1 MTPLAPAH
9 ATPVISARPTVTMRA
24 ALGSADLFG
33 LILVGPSWLAW
44 RVLLIA
50 LMGEALTEGERAVF
64 KQLTGREREPL
75 VRCEEFWGVIGR
87 RGGKSLAI
95 AVLVVYLALLI
106 DYEGIAAIGE
116 RLVVL
121 CLAQNAKQ
129 AQVVFGYVRAIIKS
143 VPAFARMIASETGE
157 SLSLTNGIDIEI
169 RAASFRG
176 VRGVSCV
183 AVVCDEVAW
192 FGDEGSSSNPDS
204 AIFAA
209 LRPSLATTNGLLAA
223 ISSPYARRG
232 ELWRAYSQHY
242 GEKGDP
248 LILVA
253 QGASRDL
260 NPSLPQR
267 IVDRAFERDP
277 ANAASEYGGAF
288 RTDIENFV
296 SPDVVDGATFLDR
309 IELPPVPSEIY
320 RGFVDPSGGSVDAMT
335 LAIAHT
341 ESDVAILDA
350 VREVRPPFSPDAVV
364 TDFAELL
371 RRYRVRE
378 VTGDR
383 WGGEFVREQFE
394 NRGISYRVSD
404 RTKSELYKE
413 LLPLLN
419 SRRVELLDIPRLS
432 AQLCGLERRTARG
445 GRDSIDHAPGA
456 HDDLINAAAGVL
468 AGLNGGAQPM
478 NQRGFYDFITN
489 DLRKRAEAAGE
500 LNRG

>member
-1 MTPLAPAH
+1 MKP
-9 ATPVISARPTVTMRA
+9 RMTMRR
-24 ALGSADLFG
+24 ALADPKLLG
-33 LILVGPSWLAW
+33 NVLKGESWFAW
-44 RVLLIA
+44 LVLLIA
-50 LMGEALTEGERAVF
+50 LMGEPLTEHERAIF

-129 AQVVFGYVRAIIKS
+129 AQVVFGYVRGIIKS

-157 SLSLTNGIDIEI
+157 SLSLTNGTDIEI

-176 VRGVSCV
+176 IRGVSCV
-183 AVVCDEVAW
+183 AVVCDEIAFW
-192 FGDEGSSSNPDS
+192 YGDEGSSSNPDS
-204 AIFAA
+204 AILAA

-232 ELWRAYSQHY
+232 ELWRAYLQHY

-248 LILVA
+248 LTLVA

-288 RTDIENFV
+288 RTDIEGFV
-296 SPDVVDGATFLDR
+296 SRDVVDAATFPDR
-309 IELPPVPSEIY
+309 IELPPVPGEIY
-320 RGFVDPSGGSVDAMT
+320 RGFIDPSGGSVDAMT

-341 ESDVAILDA
+341 ESDVAILDV

-364 TDFAELL
+364 KDFAELL

-394 NRGISYRVSD
+394 NRGIPYRVSD

-413 LLPLLN
+413 PLPLLN
-419 SRRVELLDIPRLS
+419 SRHVELLDIPRLS
-432 AQLCGLERRTARG
+432 TQLCGLERRTARG

-468 AGLNGGAQPM
+468 VGLNGGAPLMKQ
-478 NQRGFYDFITN
+478 QGFLDWIN
-489 DLRKRAEAAGE
+489 HDLRKRANEVAE
-500 LNRG
+500 RN